1 MIDRED
7 AREVAVQLREM
18 RHALERESCYLLL
31 SADETEKLWALL
43 MLAQECAADW
53 TEGKKDDRKT
63 TELMGKYHDFSDIL
77 LATALDGDCGGG
89 IPDLRGVLIN
99 RLFDSSHAYLMLC
112 ETTPP
117 GQVPTVICESM
128 RRLLQHAEVLAG
140 PSWGFFLR
148 PIGAQPSGSSERLT
162 VGATEPVAVLKL
174 KERFHVESEW
184 ADLVE
189 PLGCLIAEY
198 GRGALRRFAAFRL
211 SISEAGKI
219 LEPIHHFAQF
229 PLDWLEGNEARIEVL
244 QENTQ
249 NFLMGHRAHNVLI
262 WGPRGGGKS
271 TLIRAL
277 IAKYLDQGLRA
288 IEITPSNYEDLP
300 AIFELVR
307 GRRQRFVGVLD
318 NISLDRGDRSLHLL
332 SRILDGGLE
341 QWPDN
346 LVFYATSNYKNLVD
360 REGDRPLGLGQ
371 MQMDEQQ
378 PNLINRSI
386 RPEFYDPQQLQRLD
400 EERALDDR
408 FALKVFLDL
417 PHKKQYQQ
425 MVVSYARRAG
435 INTPEDE
442 LLASFEV
449 WRMRHNHD
457 LVGGRTVRDFI
468 LAIIPEYTRWLE
480 E

>member
-1 MIDRED
+1 MIDREG

-18 RHALERESCYLLL
+18 HYALERESCYRLL
-31 SADETEKLWALL
+31 SAYETEKLRSLL

-53 TEGKKDDRKT
+53 TEGIKDDRKT
-63 TELMGKYHDFSDIL
+63 TELMGKYHDFSEIL
-77 LATALDGDCGGG
+77 LATALDATYGGG
-89 IPDLRGVLIN
+89 IPDLRGALIN
-99 RLFDSSHAYLMLC
+99 RLFDSSHAYLVLC

-117 GQVPTVICESM
+117 SQVPKVIFESM
-128 RRLLQHAEVLAG
+128 RRLLQHTEALARL
-140 PSWGFFLR
+140 PWGFFLR
-148 PIGAQPSGSSERLT
+148 PIGAQPSGPSERLI
-162 VGATEPVAVLKL
+162 VGATEPAGIEKL
-174 KERFHVESEW
+174 KERFYVESEW
-184 ADLVE
+184 ADFVE
-189 PLGCLIAEY
+189 PLGCLIAQY

-211 SISEAGKI
+211 GVSEAGQI
-219 LEPIHHFAQF
+219 LEPIRHFAQF
-229 PLDWLEGNEARIEVL
+229 PLDWLDGNEARIEVL

-249 NFLMGHRAHNVLI
+249 NFLMGHRANNVLI

-277 IAKYLDQGLRA
+277 IAKYFDQGLRA
-288 IEITPSNYEDLP
+288 IEITPSIYEDLP

-318 NISLDRGDRSLHLL
+318 NISLYRGDRSLHLL

-346 LVFYATSNYKNLVD
+346 LVFYATSNYKDLVD
-360 REGDRPLGLGQ
+360 REGERPLGLGQ
-371 MQMDEQQ
+371 MQMAEQQ
-378 PNLINRSI
+378 TNLINRSI

-425 MVVSYARRAG
+425 MVVSYAQRAG

-468 LAIIPEYTRWLE
+468 LAIVPEYTRWME